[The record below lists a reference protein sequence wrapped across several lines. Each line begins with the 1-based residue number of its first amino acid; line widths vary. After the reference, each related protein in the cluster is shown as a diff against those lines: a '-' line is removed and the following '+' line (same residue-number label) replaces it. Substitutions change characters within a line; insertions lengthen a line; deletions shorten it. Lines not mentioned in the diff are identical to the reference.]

1 MKTIRHTVHELFHYI
16 RVSAVPITS
25 VSLRSSSS
33 SMDFIGGWQTNLK
46 VRYRH
51 LLDWSVGQ

>member
-1 MKTIRHTVHELFHYI
+1 MKTIGHTPLFHYI

-25 VSLRSSSS
+25 VSLQSSSS